1 MLRPVRITVGGTLV
15 ALLAYMYVW
24 RTRTMNEELYAAM
37 ALLGLLGGLLIGS
50 WWSLAL
56 VPTAI
61 TVSWWLWR
69 RVECI
74 GCPSGQ
80 EQLALLG
87 MLMLATF
94 LNGIAALGA
103 AAGTLGAKLVSRARH
118 SSRSASR

>member
-1 MLRPVRITVGGTLV
+1 MPKLVRIAAGVAVV
-15 ALLAYMYVW
+15 ALLAYVYVW
-24 RTRTMNEELYAAM
+24 RPRTMNEELYAAM
-37 ALLGLLGGLLIGS
+37 ALLGLVGGLLMGS

-56 VPTAI
+56 APAAI
-61 TVSWWLWR
+61 IVSWWLWR

-87 MLMLATF
+87 MVMLATF
-94 LNGIAALGA
+94 LSGLAALGA

-118 SSRSASR
+118 PSCSASR